1 MNHKELLLLST
12 IFLAISACQSQ
23 VQSNAPTSS
32 PQPPKPSEGTP
43 LAGLSSDPFSYD
55 WEDFSVYEAGL
66 IKEAHSVLISLS
78 ENPIYHLDLTI
89 ASSLDSISGVAVIR
103 YINQEDTPLNQ
114 LFLHLY
120 PNITGGEMTIK
131 ELSLDGTPIDGSLV
145 AGNSALQITLPQS
158 LEPGTQTEIGMSYDL
173 QLPLEMSGNYGLF
186 GSFDGL
192 LVLQEIYPILPV
204 FDADGWDIDLPAK
217 HGDLIHIDASFYLV
231 RITLPSKLQVVSS
244 GVELDRGVQGDWQSI
259 TIAAGPARDF
269 YLAAAEDFQPTT
281 TTLGGTKITS
291 YTLPS
296 AESYADA
303 SMQITKAAISSYS
316 QRLVNYP
323 YTEFDLI
330 STPMQALGMEY
341 PGMTALNVNMF
352 DPEATISDLPGTYF
366 LEATIAHEVAHQW
379 FYNMVGNDQVD
390 EPWLDEAI
398 VQYLTGIYF
407 LDQYGVRGYSDFRQS
422 WLDRWDR
429 VDMQPTPIGLPAADY
444 DAQAYGAVVYGRG
457 PLFIEALAEE
467 MGEDVFWSFLQTYT
481 NELAWKISQPD
492 KFMAMAEESCG
503 CDLSELWETW
513 GISP

>member
-1 MNHKELLLLST
+1 MKHKKLLLLM
-12 IFLAISACQSQ
+12 ICLAMSACQPKATST
-23 VQSNAPTSS
+23 SPASS
-32 PQPPKPSEGTP
+32 PAPPTPLEGTP
-43 LAGLSSDPFSYD
+43 PAGLSSDPFSYA
-55 WEDFSVYEAGL
+55 WEDFSVFETGLSQEAQPVLEGL
-66 IKEAHSVLISLS
+66 A
-78 ENPIYHLDLTI
+78 ENPVYHLDLTI
-89 ASSLDSISGVAVIR
+89 ASSLDSISGVAAIR
-103 YINQEDTPLNQ
+103 YINQEDTPLDQ
-114 LFLHLY
+114 LFLRLY
-120 PNITGGEMTIK
+120 PNITGGEMIIK
-131 ELSLDGTPIDGSLV
+131 ELSLDGAPIDSSLI
-145 AGNSALQITLPQS
+145 AGKSALQIVLPQS
-158 LEPGTQTEIGMSYDL
+158 LEPGIQTEIVISYDL

-186 GSFDGL
+186 GSFNGL
-192 LVLQEIYPILPV
+192 LVLQEIYPILSV
-204 FDADGWDIDLPAK
+204 FDADGWDIDLPSR

-231 RITLPSKLQVVSS
+231 RITLPSTLQVVSS
-244 GVELDRGVQGDWQSI
+244 GVEIDRNVQGAWQSI

-281 TTLGGTKITS
+281 TSLPGIKITS

-296 AESYADA
+296 AESYADT
-303 SMQITKAAISSYS
+303 SLQITKAAISSYS

-429 VDMQPTPIGLPAADY
+429 VDRQTTPIGLPAADY

-457 PLFIEALAEE
+457 PLFVEALAEE
-467 MGEDVFWSFLQTYT
+467 MGEDVFWSFLQSYI
-481 NELAWKISQPD
+481 NELAWKISQPES
-492 KFMAMAEESCG
+492 FMAMAEEFCE

-513 GISP
+513 GVNP